1 MTLTGDGARGE
12 RSTQVDL
19 SSDQFRELGH
29 RLVDR
34 VADFL
39 ASLPSGPV
47 TVAAS
52 PSDVRQGLP
61 PEDRLPDAGTAPG
74 PLLDEITDHL
84 FAKSLFNGH
93 PRFFGYITSSAAPLG
108 ILGELLAA
116 AVNPNVGAW
125 KLSPVATEVEAQT
138 VRWIADLIGVP
149 TTCGGLL
156 VSGGNMANIVCFLA
170 ARTAKTSWD
179 VGKTG
184 VRGSGAAL
192 RVYGSTETHTWI
204 QKAADL
210 SGIGT
215 DAIRWVETDDHHRIN
230 VSALRAEIERDR
242 AEGHRPFMVV
252 GTAGTVGTGAVDP
265 LPEIAAVCREYD
277 LWFHVDGAYG
287 AFAAKAPGA
296 PADLAGIGD
305 ADSVAVDPHKWL
317 YAPLEAGC
325 VLVRRPSDLTN
336 TFSYHPSYYNF
347 EETETNYVDFG
358 LQNSRGFRALKVW
371 LTLRQVGR
379 TGCLEMIAGDCRL
392 AERLHRVI
400 REHASFEAFTQSL
413 SITTFRYVPQDL
425 RAGLGT
431 ADVEQYLDRLNQQL
445 LTAVEQSG
453 ELFLSNAL
461 VGGRFALRACI
472 VNFRTTDADI
482 DAVPTLVARLGE
494 QADTTTHDR
503 P

>member
-1 MTLTGDGARGE
+1 MTRSGDDAGDGRPAK
-12 RSTQVDL
+12 VDL
-19 SSDQFRELGH
+19 GSDKFRELGH

-39 ASLPSGPV
+39 AALPSRPV
-47 TVAAS
+47 TVVAS
-52 PSDVRQGLP
+52 RDDVRRGLP
-61 PEDRLPDAGTAPG
+61 PQSRLRDAGTDPG
-74 PLLDEITDHL
+74 PLLDEITKHL
-84 FAKSLFNGH
+84 FAKSLCNGH

-116 AVNPNVGAW
+116 AINPNVGAW

-156 VSGGNMANIVCFLA
+156 VSGGNMANIICFLA
-170 ARTAKTSWD
+170 ARTAKASWD
-179 VGKTG
+179 VRKIG
-184 VRGSGAAL
+184 VHGSGGAL
-192 RVYGSTETHTWI
+192 KVYGSTETHTWI

-215 DAIRWVETDDHHRIN
+215 DAVRWVKVDDQQRID
-230 VSALRAEIERDR
+230 VTALRAEIERDH
-242 AEGHRPFMVV
+242 ENGHQPFMVV
-252 GTAGTVGTGAVDP
+252 GTAGTVSTGAVDP
-265 LPEIAAVCREYD
+265 LPELAAVCREYG

-287 AFAAKAPGA
+287 AFAANAPGA
-296 PADLAGIGD
+296 PADLGGIAD
-305 ADSVAVDPHKWL
+305 ADSVAADPHKWL

-325 VLVRRPSDLTN
+325 VLVRRPSDLTK

-347 EETETNYVDFG
+347 EDAETNFVDFG

-371 LTLRQVGR
+371 LTLRQLGR
-379 TGCLEMIAGDCRL
+379 TGCLDMITRDCRL

-400 REHASFEAFTQSL
+400 SEHASFEALTRSL
-413 SITTFRYVPQDL
+413 SITTFRYVPPEL

-431 ADVEQYLDRLNQQL
+431 EEVEQYLDRLNQQL

-453 ELFLSNAL
+453 ELFLSNAR

-472 VNFRTTDADI
+472 VNFRTTETDV
-482 DAVPTLVARLGE
+482 DAVPTLVARLGAQVE
-494 QADTTTHDR
+494 TAIH
-503 P
+503 